1 VLRKEKLNLRFDI
14 AAGAGGALNY
24 YVVLAES
31 F

>member
-1 VLRKEKLNLRFDI
+1 VLPKEKLNLRFDVAYGNTI
-14 AAGAGGALNY
+14 NY